1 MSASMKDEPSR
12 KNAFARIPSPK
23 GIPIFGNLF
32 QVPRSAL
39 TQYFTKVAKDF
50 SGIFRISFAGYP
62 VTFVTDP
69 ELVGELADSK
79 RFRKLVGPP
88 LSFLRALAGDGL
100 FTSHS
105 EEPNWQK
112 AHRVLVPAFGQR
124 AMRGYYE
131 LMLPVADEL
140 IAKWQAAPNGDVM
153 VTEDMTR
160 YTLETIGVS
169 GFGYRFN
176 LFDPTIDQT
185 NSTSMHPFTDAMYA
199 VLTEAMERLTR
210 LRIPTPVWVIQN
222 IKYKRNIAYMHRLVD
237 EVVAQRR
244 ANPVESRDILGLMLN
259 AVDEQSGQSLSDENI
274 RFQVITFLIAGHET
288 TSGLLSFA
296 LYYLVKNPQVLQQTV
311 AEIDQVLPNGKRPSY
326 DDLSELLV
334 LERVIKETLRL
345 WPTAPVYSVA
355 PFADTVIGGRY
366 KIKRNHRINILL
378 TGLHRD
384 NNSWE
389 QPEVFDINRFAPGNE
404 ERIRAQAYKPFGNGE
419 RACIGRQFA
428 YAEAK
433 LALAMILQSF
443 EISDPYDYSLVVKE
457 TLSLK
462 PDQFKLRLRA
472 RDTKKP
478 SIE

>member
-1 MSASMKDEPSR
+1 MSGAMNEKLDQKTKLS
-12 KNAFARIPSPK
+12 RIPSPK

-32 QVPRSAL
+32 QVPRSSL
-39 TQYFTKVAKDF
+39 TQYFTKIAKDF
-50 SGIFRISFAGYP
+50 GGIFRISFAGYP
-62 VTFVTDP
+62 VTFVTNPD
-69 ELVGELADSK
+69 LVGELADAK

-105 EEPNWQK
+105 EEPNWEK
-112 AHRVLVPAFGQR
+112 AHRILVPAFGQR
-124 AMRGYYE
+124 AMRGYFE

-140 IAKWQAAPNGDVM
+140 IAKWKAAPDGEVM

-160 YTLETIGVS
+160 YTLEAIGVS

-176 LFDPTIDQT
+176 LFDPTTTQT
-185 NSTSMHPFTDAMYA
+185 NSSSMHPFTDAMYA

-296 LYYLVKNPQVLQQTV
+296 LYYLVKNPQVLEQTV
-311 AEIDQVLPNGKRPSY
+311 AEIDRVLPSKKRPSY
-326 DDLSELLV
+326 DDLSELV
-334 LERVIKETLRL
+334 ILERVIKETLRL

-384 NNSWE
+384 GNSWDK
-389 QPEVFDINRFAPGNE
+389 PEVFDINRFAPGNE
-404 ERIRAQAYKPFGNGE
+404 ERIRSQAYKPFGNGE

-443 EISDPYDYSLVVKE
+443 TISDAFNYELVVKE

-462 PDQFKLRLRA
+462 PDQFKLRIQA
-472 RDTKKP
+472 RDARN
-478 SIE
+478 